1 MHKIGILLEKRECD
15 MKTDEQQ
22 SVALFNKLYIRYNP
36 FYATVSNIEENGRKS
51 VYVRITQTTRESM
64 TYAYKLYKRIRE
76 YLKEEFKDVNVELL
90 YDRFT
95 QVTYRDNDGCTVT
108 NNLLDTPK
116 DSFTM
121 CGFHFAKYRY
131 FINNKQLTYYLG
143 YTEHGDKTDFKLYVE
158 PKDRF
163 EYEPKFSDFVYD
175 IMEYSIIPFVD
186 ACDDI
191 EVAMN

>member
-1 MHKIGILLEKRECD
+1 

-22 SVALFNKLYIRYNP
+22 GVVLFDKLYIRYNP
-36 FYATVSNIEENGRKS
+36 FYACVSNSQENGRKT

-64 TYAYKLYKRIRE
+64 TYAYRLYKRIRE
-76 YLKEEFKDVNVELL
+76 HLKEELNDVTVEFL
-90 YDRFT
+90 YDKFT
-95 QVTYRDNDGCTVT
+95 QVTYRDKYGRTATND
-108 NNLLDTPK
+108 LLDTPK

-121 CGFHFAKYRY
+121 CGFYFSQCRY
-131 FINNKQLTYYLG
+131 YLNGKQITYYLG
-143 YTEHGDKTDFKLYVE
+143 YKEHGDKTDLKLYVE

-175 IMEYSIIPFVD
+175 IMDYYVIPFID

-191 EVAMN
+191 EVTKY